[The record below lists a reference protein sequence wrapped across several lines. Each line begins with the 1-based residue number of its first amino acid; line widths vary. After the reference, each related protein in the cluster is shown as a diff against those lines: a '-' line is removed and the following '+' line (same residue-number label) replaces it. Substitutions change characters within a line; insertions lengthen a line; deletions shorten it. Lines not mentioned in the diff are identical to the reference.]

1 MEHMKKNSSNP
12 YKPPMM
18 LDSRFTLKD
27 EDKELLMT
35 FLFKIL
41 MDAKSI
47 SMKTLFSHHDDY
59 LEFTGKMMELGLI
72 SIREDCGIC
81 SDYNF
86 ISIEFL
92 RSIGELLGVM
102 SEEEFEEFINI
113 KFNKFI
119 ARRMNGRC

>member
-1 MEHMKKNSSNP
+1 MKKNSNNP
-12 YKPPMM
+12 YKPPMI
-18 LDSRFTLKD
+18 LESRFTLKD

-59 LEFTGKMMELGLI
+59 LEFTDKMMELGLV
-72 SIREDCGIC
+72 SIKEDRSLC

-113 KFNKFI
+113 KFNKFL
-119 ARRMNGRC
+119 ARKVNGRC